1 MTELEDICREDF
13 EEGLRQDAHHEMMLR
28 RDIDYAY
35 DKLGLEDI
43 NIAIHELITKM
54 YELDYDIE
62 YRDVL
67 DRLEEL

>member
-1 MTELEDICREDF
+1 MTEQ
-13 EEGLRQDAHHEMMLR
+13 EEFKRDMEEEMRQDAYEESMLR

-43 NIAIHELITKM
+43 NIAIHALISQM
-54 YELDYDIE
+54 YELGYDLE
-62 YRDVL
+62 YKDVL